1 MRSKDSTVI
10 ILLYSHSHTVLITP
24 LKALAYKH
32 KNYSVAEVSTL
43 ILMINA
49 CIKYITEKKSEQSAC
64 FLKRRKFYS
73 LQVLENT
80 VNKVTSFKF
89 PHSTITV
96 IIYIIQNQCQQDIVQ
111 DICEEKLGKNETH
124 LSFKRCFELVLDR
137 PSYHTCKSL
146 QNHHL

>member
-1 MRSKDSTVI
+1 MLSKKKE
-10 ILLYSHSHTVLITP
+10 IL
-24 LKALAYKH
+24 
-32 KNYSVAEVSTL
+32 
-43 ILMINA
+43 
-49 CIKYITEKKSEQSAC
+49 QSAGAWKH
-64 FLKRRKFYS
+64 F
-73 LQVLENT
+73 